1 MRRIYKDPPILEA
14 LCEFQF
20 EPSQPWDLT
29 IPGLFYSE
37 VKSEF
42 PKRRSFDPFRVEFQ
56 VEGQGQ
62 IAQSMGSGTDRMQ
75 FMREDERA
83 LIQVGPDLVAVNHLR
98 PYSNWETFKQ
108 MIERALSVYRQ
119 VAAPQAVRRIGLRYI
134 NRLEF
139 PQQPSVEIERYLL
152 AVPAVPSDVPQVFT
166 SWAQRIEIPFTEAN
180 GLLVLQSRSVP
191 EEGQEGIAFLLD
203 LDFITL
209 QAQLVTLDSAMEW
222 VERAHD
228 EIEKTFEASVTPE
241 AKRLFGEEE
250 QDDTGED
257 DHAQQG

>member
-1 MRRIYKDPPILEA
+1 MGRSYKDPPILEA

-29 IPGLFYSE
+29 IPGLVYSE

-42 PKRRSFDPFRVEFQ
+42 PKRRPFNPFRFEFQ

-62 IAQSMGSGTDRMQ
+62 IVQNVGSGTDRMQ
-75 FMREDERA
+75 FMREDERS
-83 LIQVGPDLVAVNHLR
+83 LIQVGPDLLAVNHLK

-108 MIERALSVYRQ
+108 MIERSLGVYRQ
-119 VAAPQAVRRIGLRYI
+119 VADPQAVKRIGLRYI

-139 PQQPSVEIERYLL
+139 PNQPSVEIERYLL
-152 AVPAVPSDVPQVFT
+152 AVPTVPSDVPQVFT

-180 GLLVLQSRSVP
+180 GLLVLQSRSVSG
-191 EEGQEGIAFLLD
+191 EVQKDIAFLLD
-203 LDFITL
+203 LDFVTL

-228 EIEKTFEASVTPE
+228 EIEGTFEASVTPE

-250 QDDTGED
+250 QDDTGND
-257 DHAQQG
+257 NRAQRR